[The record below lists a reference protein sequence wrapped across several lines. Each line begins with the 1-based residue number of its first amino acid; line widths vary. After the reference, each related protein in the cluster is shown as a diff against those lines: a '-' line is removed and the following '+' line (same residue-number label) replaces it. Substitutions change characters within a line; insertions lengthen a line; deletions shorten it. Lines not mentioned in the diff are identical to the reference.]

1 MRGLIES
8 MAKVREKSSVYARIM
23 AGCPLTRIDPRP
35 GCFWKVHNKAIIAG
49 EILSMYSNVW
59 KGLALPSGIDEDRLD
74 RERLERVVSVSRS
87 FFIDTMSALEHCAM
101 QVLPMYEETPMFV
114 GLKECAEE
122 RRYLY
127 MRDFIRGAGA
137 YGFVDAVKL
146 EDWNNLITIRNLSVH
161 NNAISDRSLKCV
173 IGHTKI
179 SMRPNRM
186 MKGAITAYVELAET
200 ALDHFYD
207 LLNRL
212 EDQSDQQDTIS
223 PK

>member
-1 MRGLIES
+1 MRRLIES
-8 MAKVREKSSVYARIM
+8 MARVREKSSVYARIM
-23 AGCPLTRIDPRP
+23 AGYPLARIDPRP
-35 GCFWKVHNKAIIAG
+35 GCFWKVHNKAIIAE
-49 EILSMYSNVW
+49 EILSMYNNIW
-59 KGLALPSGIDEDRLD
+59 KGLTLPSGIDEDRLD
-74 RERLERVVSVSRS
+74 QERLERVVSVSRS

-101 QVLPMYEETPMFV
+101 QVLPIYEDTPIFA
-114 GLKECAEE
+114 GLKEYADE

-127 MRDFIRGAGA
+127 MRDFIRGASA
-137 YGFVDAVKL
+137 YGYVDAVKL

-161 NNAISDRSLKCV
+161 NNAISDRSLKCLV
-173 IGHTKI
+173 GYTKI

-200 ALDHFYD
+200 ALDHFYE

-212 EDQSDQQDTIS
+212 EDQSDQQATIS